1 MSHYAPADGWA
12 PVVSGPS
19 PRPAPGSPHNQ
30 NIFNI
35 RIASYNQTH
44 LGKLDSFEIVK
55 SSN

>member
-1 MSHYAPADGWA
+1 MDGHQWS
-12 PVVSGPS
+12 VVPG
-19 PRPAPGSPHNQ
+19 PRPAPGSPLNQ

-35 RIASYNQTH
+35 RIASYIQTH